1 MTVIK
6 KNGKKEQHREEMH
19 QTVENN
25 SNPSILF
32 SDVKNSFNL

>member
-1 MTVIK
+1 
-6 KNGKKEQHREEMH
+6 MH

-25 SNPSILF
+25 SNPSILLRNLMDLGWF